1 MAYVYVFSCFWGFF
15 CDLNLADKVTN
26 CVIIAKTG
34 RRGREPCHS
43 CWWQHKENLSAIL
56 LVTFA
61 EAWDVYLHIRDKR
74 LFCHV
79 GNSRVV
85 FFLIEIRP
93 WFSRK
98 KNKTNNCHS
107 LNSMSGNRLTTVKP
121 YCETSSD
128 GYLTMAMAEDQ
139 PLLTVGL
146 RFPMQIK
153 LCGRTYRDSCHH
165 KTSSPPNSALLWL
178 RWLDRSHFKWKKKI
192 LQIVSAVRDLTRT
205 NQLRRTH
212 VGAADRLLL
221 AVTQTRGCE
230 KHINNAVAIIP
241 LSHGAVHSTG
251 WMTHWVADGRVM
263 CVSVCVCTNWTL
275 YSLEMS

>member
-1 MAYVYVFSCFWGFF
+1 MAAQRKPQCY
-15 CDLNLADKVTN
+15 L
-26 CVIIAKTG
+26 TG
-34 RRGREPCHS
+34 HFRLWS
-43 CWWQHKENLSAIL
+43 YY
-56 LVTFA
+56 A

-107 LNSMSGNRLTTVKP
+107 LNSVSGNRLTTVKP
-121 YCETSSD
+121 HCETSSD

-153 LCGRTYRDSCHH
+153 LCGRTYRESCHH
-165 KTSSPPNSALLWL
+165 KTSSPPNSAVMTKVAG
-178 RWLDRSHFKWKKKI
+178 SQPFQVEKKKSYR
-192 LQIVSAVRDLTRT
+192 LS
-205 NQLRRTH
+205 RRSGIWPEPISWGEHT
-212 VGAADRLLL
+212 
-221 AVTQTRGCE
+221 
-230 KHINNAVAIIP
+230 
-241 LSHGAVHSTG
+241 
-251 WMTHWVADGRVM
+251 
-263 CVSVCVCTNWTL
+263 
-275 YSLEMS
+275 